1 MKSLRLL
8 TLFLAPI
15 GVAEVFVVQDSRWLT
30 HAALGAD
37 HKGTGDAEMH
47 EEPQNNLMLQVHL
60 IYHAIMLPCYHY
72 RALACYHG
80 PCKY

>member
-37 HKGTGDAEMH
+37 HKVTGDAEMH
-47 EEPQNNLMLQVHL
+47 EEPQIILCCRYTLFTML
-60 IYHAIMLPCYHY
+60 
-72 RALACYHG
+72 
-80 PCKY
+80 